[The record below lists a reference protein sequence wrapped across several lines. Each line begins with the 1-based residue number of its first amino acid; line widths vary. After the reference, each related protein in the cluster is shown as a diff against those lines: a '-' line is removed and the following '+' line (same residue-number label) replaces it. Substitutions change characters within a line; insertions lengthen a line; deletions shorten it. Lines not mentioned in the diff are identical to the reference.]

1 MEKEYLTDTLTET
14 IGVLTRREVEARI
27 LIPLI
32 DALGEKFGKET
43 VVEVIG
49 NTIIR
54 IAREQGGDLAEAMGG
69 KSSSHFMESLAFWT
83 KNNALEIIINK
94 QDDAT
99 LSYDVTRCRYAE
111 MYKALGAEDL
121 GRVFSCNRDFALIE
135 GFNPDARLTRKKT
148 IMQGDSVCEFRYAFP
163 LDKD

>member
-1 MEKEYLTDTLTET
+1 MEKDYSTETSTET

-32 DALGEKFGKET
+32 AALGEKFGKEA

-49 NTIIR
+49 KTIIR

-83 KNNALEIIINK
+83 KNNALEITINK

-99 LSYDVTRCRYAE
+99 RSYDVTRCRYAE
-111 MYKALGAEDL
+111 MYKALGSEDL
-121 GRVFSCNRDFALIE
+121 AGSFLATEILH
-135 GFNPDARLTRKKT
+135 
-148 IMQGDSVCEFRYAFP
+148 
-163 LDKD
+163 